1 MVSSLLRKNL
11 SLIVAALCLAFGTQR
26 AWAEENGSTMTGAAL
41 YHVHCASCHG
51 DSGRGDGMVGAAL
64 RTPPA
69 DLTVLTHKNNGVFP
83 EGLVSEFIDGARA
96 VTAHGPRAMPVWG
109 LIFQSRETIHKIVEY
124 VRELQR
130 T

>member
-1 MVSSLLRKNL
+1 MDSLLLIKNL
-11 SLIVAALCLAFGTQR
+11 SLIFAALCLAFGAQR
-26 AWAEENGSTMTGAAL
+26 AWAEEDGSTMTGAAL

-64 RTPPA
+64 RTPPS
-69 DLTVLTHKNNGVFP
+69 DLTLLTNRNNGIFP
-83 EGLVSEFIDGARA
+83 EVMVSEFIDGTRD
-96 VTAHGPRAMPVWG
+96 VTAHGPRSMPVWG

-130 T
+130 M

>member
-1 MVSSLLRKNL
+1 MDSSLLTKNM
-11 SLIVAALCLAFGTQR
+11 SLIFAALCLTFGTQR
-26 AWAEENGSTMTGAAL
+26 AWAEEDGSTMTGAAL

-69 DLTVLTHKNNGVFP
+69 DLTLLTHRNNGVFP
-83 EGLVSEFIDGARA
+83 EAKVSEFIDGPRD
-96 VTAHGPRAMPVWG
+96 VVAHGPRAMPVWG
-109 LIFQSRETIHKIVEY
+109 LIFQSRETIRKIVEY

>member
-1 MVSSLLRKNL
+1 MDSLLLIKNM
-11 SLIVAALCLAFGTQR
+11 SLIFAALCLAFGTQR
-26 AWAEENGSTMTGAAL
+26 AWAEEDGSTMTGAAL

-51 DSGRGDGMVGAAL
+51 ESGRGDGMVGAAL

-69 DLTVLTHKNNGVFP
+69 DLTLLTHRNNGVFP
-83 EGLVSEFIDGARA
+83 EAKVSEFIDGMRDVA
-96 VTAHGPRAMPVWG
+96 AHGPRAMPVWG

>member
-1 MVSSLLRKNL
+1 MGSAVLIKNL
-11 SLIVAALCLAFGTQR
+11 SLIFAALCLIFGTQR
-26 AWAEENGSTMTGAAL
+26 AWAEEDGSTLTGAAL

-69 DLTVLTHKNNGVFP
+69 DLTLLTSRNNGIFP
-83 EGLVSEFIDGARA
+83 EAKVSEFIDGARD